1 MIRKH
6 IRFLSTVLLFWF
18 GQYIFS
24 PFFMPYLNSLE
35 ITATLA
41 GLISSIYGFSQLLLR
56 IPFGVSADKLR
67 SHKFFMLIG
76 FIFLA
81 LAGVMLYTASHP
93 ATLVL
98 ARFFSGA
105 AASTWVSFTV
115 FFTSR
120 FPAKDTGKAVSTVIM
135 VNNFGI
141 LLSYGLGTLI
151 FDRVGIHNL
160 FLISVAVSVVGAILI
175 ISLPEEK
182 KTSQTPITMK
192 SVFFTIKNKNLLNYS
207 LMAALLHT
215 IIFATAMSF
224 TANYAKTLGATGVQ
238 LGILSISYNG
248 IGVLGSY
255 WMSTNASRKISDR
268 TKMVFSFMLLGISCF
283 TIPNSNHMVM
293 IYAAQVFG
301 GIGRAILLSLTMEAS
316 LRQIPTELKSTAMGT
331 YQSLYSIGMTLGPVI
346 MGFALDYTGSYRISY
361 YLIGILSILGVAWG
375 FGTARSKKEATM

>member
-160 FLISVAVSVVGAILI
+160 FLISVAVSVIGAILI

-316 LRQIPTELKSTAMGT
+316 LRQIPSELKSTAMGT

-346 MGFALDYTGSYRISY
+346 MGFALDYTSSYRISY

>member
-1 MIRKH
+1 
-6 IRFLSTVLLFWF
+6 
-18 GQYIFS
+18 
-24 PFFMPYLNSLE
+24 MPYLNSLE

-160 FLISVAVSVVGAILI
+160 FLISVAVSVIGAILI

-316 LRQIPTELKSTAMGT
+316 LRQIPSELKSTAMGT